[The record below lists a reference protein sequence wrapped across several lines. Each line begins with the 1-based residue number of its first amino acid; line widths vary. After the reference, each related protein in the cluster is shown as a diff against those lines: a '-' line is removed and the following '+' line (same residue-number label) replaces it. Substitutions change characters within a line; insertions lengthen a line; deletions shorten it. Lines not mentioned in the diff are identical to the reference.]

1 MPLNPNLRRRVRDQL
16 GKYAA
21 SLPAIFDAALA
32 ELDGRIPDSELD
44 DWVREGLDLAQH
56 SLRSWEATT
65 DYFRVGAVIRPNM
78 DAPTF
83 KQWVRSG
90 RDLAELSSA
99 IAGAYF
105 RASPTALPHLAGVQ
119 IAEWAGLGQ
128 RLYKGT
134 WKSIS
139 LASDFFAGSPVL
151 FHSLSLA
158 ETGRLVAVI
167 ESISE
172 RSAELAAACL
182 ESSIGVFGRMDRAD
196 RHAFL
201 DFAAAVA
208 DASWPESNLY
218 FQKGTEL
225 LRHITPDQRTHFL
238 DLSARVAR
246 RIGRQAYTLFAEGAN
261 ALKDVDEVY
270 HARLIEL
277 ADRLVPLSPVAAM
290 AFLKTAP
297 AVMVRLRIDEMED
310 YHEAG
315 LEILRDSFEGGE
327 AFFRGESG
335 KAEQVI
341 TALSARVDLDH
352 VSELLRLYS
361 KALTGTN
368 ISVHSVG
375 ALEEK
380 GIGWVAERGASTEGT
395 SIYLP
400 EYVEEFAT
408 KADNFS
414 VYKVYATHQA
424 AHLEFGSFWF
434 NYGRNGAVHKRTR
447 HQVERQRR
455 REGLIKKR
463 QWLTDMERFFDL
475 FPQRQVGSDLFTI
488 VEDVRVDANVG
499 REYSGIRRAGRLV
512 QHSELERRP
521 DVRQLPLKEAFIENL
536 VRASLVEPSSSSPS
550 SPPGERGAG
559 GEVFVWPKPLM
570 PFLTEAIGVLRSVRA
585 EGALVE
591 DSAEATLLLYDI
603 VEKVPNIPSE
613 MLQDMEWDELTE
625 EMLEEM
631 MRLQPGEAGGEGS
644 DALDSLQG
652 DQEDYHSPEQ
662 VDFRGD
668 FKPEL
673 VQLLMRLR
681 LNQNDQQQGADGMSP
696 LTPEQLKELLEK
708 SVEINI
714 TGMAEGD
721 LASTIGLFLSN
732 LEKEAGTPISDTR
745 MDSDRAG
752 QPVEEEPEAP
762 ELAPEVRTF
771 YYDEWD
777 FRAADYKPRWC
788 AVRERVLDE
797 GSEEFYEKALRDHS
811 SLVAET
817 QRQFELLRPE
827 MFRKIKKLEDG
838 EDIDLDAAIEF
849 MINKKSG
856 HGEVPKIYW
865 RRNKIERD
873 VAVAFLLDMS
883 ASTDE
888 EIEKR
893 KKKEDEDDFDDDP
906 RKYFAWL
913 AQRRTQQIMDPPKR
927 IIDLEKESL
936 VLLIKALEAI
946 GDRYGIYGFSGYGR
960 DNVEYFVIKDLD
972 ETFGE
977 HVRKRVDKVTPIRST
992 RMGPAIRHTASKLL
1006 ESDAKVKI
1014 LFLVSDGRP
1023 QDHGYGR
1030 DRTEKEYAIHDTHKA
1045 LVEAKH
1051 KGIIPFALTVDK
1063 EGHDYL
1069 GQMCGDMGY
1078 EILGDIEI
1086 LPSRLPTLY
1095 RKLTE

>member
-1 MPLNPNLRRRVRDQL
+1 MALNEEVRLEAEEKLGQYSPSLRQAFSD
-16 GKYAA
+16 
-21 SLPAIFDAALA
+21 SLQDMSAL
-32 ELDGRIPDSELD
+32 ISEDDLA
-44 DWVREGLDLAQH
+44 DWVQEGLDLAAH
-56 SLRSWEATT
+56 SLRSWEASG
-65 DYFRVGAVIRPNM
+65 DYFRAGPFVRAAL
-78 DAPTF
+78 DKATF
-83 KQWVRSG
+83 KQWVHSG
-90 RDLAELSSA
+90 RDLSELSSA

-119 IAEWAGLGQ
+119 IGEWAQMGK
-128 RLYKGT
+128 RLYKGS

-151 FHSLSLA
+151 FHSLSLP
-158 ETGRLVAVI
+158 EVGRLVHII
-167 ESISE
+167 EGISE
-172 RSAELAAACL
+172 RSAELAAACF
-182 ESSIGVFGRMDRAD
+182 ESSVVVFGRMDRQD
-196 RHAFL
+196 RRSFL

-225 LRHITPDQRTHFL
+225 LRYVNAEDRSHYL

-261 ALKDVDEVY
+261 ALKEVDESY
-270 HARLIEL
+270 HRRLIEL

-290 AFLKTAP
+290 SFLKVSPT
-297 AVMVRLRIDEMED
+297 VMIRLRIDEVTD
-310 YHEAG
+310 WHEAG
-315 LEILRDSFEGGE
+315 LDILRESFEGGE
-327 AFFRGESG
+327 AYFRLESG
-335 KAEQVI
+335 KAEQMI
-341 TALSARVDLDH
+341 QTLSARIDLDH

-368 ISVHSVG
+368 VSIQHVG
-375 ALEEK
+375 ALEDK
-380 GIGWVAERGASTEGT
+380 GIGWVSERGPSTEGS

-400 EYVEEFAT
+400 EYVEEFDT

-414 VYKVYATHQA
+414 VYKVYATHQT
-424 AHLEFGSFWF
+424 AHIEFGSFVF
-434 NYGRNGAVHKRTR
+434 SFRRRGNIFRRNR

-455 REGLIKKR
+455 REGVVSKR
-463 QWLTDMERFFDL
+463 TWLTDMEHFFDL
-475 FPQRQVGSDLFTI
+475 FPVRQIGLDLFTI
-488 VEDVRVDANVG
+488 VEDIRIDSYIM
-499 REYSGIRRAGRLV
+499 REYGGIRRSSRMV
-512 QHSELERRP
+512 QQGELDRRP
-521 DVRQLPLKEAFIENL
+521 DIRQLPLKEAFIENL
-536 VRASLVEPSSSSPS
+536 VRASLFGDRLIEFPRV
-550 SPPGERGAG
+550 
-559 GEVFVWPKPLM
+559 LM
-570 PFLTEAIGVLRSVRA
+570 PILSEALVILARLR
-585 EGALVE
+585 EQGALVE
-591 DSAEATLLLYDI
+591 DSAEAALLLYDI
-603 VEKVPNIPSE
+603 VEKVPNLPSE
-613 MLQDMEWDELTE
+613 LLQDLDWDQLTE
-625 EMLEEM
+625 EDLEDLEDL
-631 MRLQPGEAGGEGS
+631 MRMAAGSAGEGQEG
-644 DALDSLQG
+644 LDSLPQG
-652 DQEDYHSPEQ
+652 MEEDYHSPED

-668 FKPEL
+668 FKPEM

-681 LNQNDQQQGADGMSP
+681 LNQNEQDGDTAMSP
-696 LTPEQLKELLEK
+696 LTPEQLRELLEK
-708 SVEINI
+708 SVEIDI

-721 LASTIGLFLSN
+721 LASTVGMFLSN
-732 LEKEAGTPISDTR
+732 LEKEAGTPIAEDKIENQ
-745 MDSDRAG
+745 DG
-752 QPVEEEPEAP
+752 LIPEEEPGPPAP
-762 ELAPEVRTF
+762 LPVEVRTY

-788 AVRERVLDE
+788 AVRERILDE
-797 GSEEFYEKALRDHS
+797 GGEDFFEKALRDHA

-827 MFRKIKKLEDG
+827 MFRKIKRLEDG
-838 EDIDLDAAIEF
+838 EDIDLDAALEF
-849 MINKKSG
+849 IINKKAG
-856 HGEVPKIYW
+856 HGEIPKIYW

-893 KKKEDEDDFDDDP
+893 RRRREDDDDFDNDP

-913 AQRRTQQIMDPPKR
+913 AQRRAQQITDPPKR

-936 VLLIKALEAI
+936 VLLTRALEAI

-960 DNVEYFVIKDLD
+960 DNVEYYVIKDLD
-972 ETFGE
+972 EAFGE
-977 HVRKRVDKVTPIRST
+977 HVRKRIDKVVPIRST

-1069 GQMCGDMGY
+1069 GQMCGDIGY

>member
-1 MPLNPNLRRRVRDQL
+1 MPLNEALKRQVEERLAGYAPSLPEAFQDALHELRPNL
-16 GKYAA
+16 
-21 SLPAIFDAALA
+21 A
-32 ELDGRIPDSELD
+32 EVDLN
-44 DWVREGLDLAQH
+44 DWLQESLDLAQH
-56 SLRSWEATT
+56 SLRSWEATA
-65 DYFRVGAVIRPNM
+65 DFFRVSPVLRPNM
-78 DAPTF
+78 DQPTF

-90 RDLAELSSA
+90 RDLSELSSA

-139 LASDFFAGSPVL
+139 LASDFFAGCPVL
-151 FHSLSLA
+151 FHSLSLSD
-158 ETGRLVAVI
+158 TGRLVRII

-182 ESSIGVFGRMDRAD
+182 ESSISVFGQMDRAD

-225 LRHITPDQRTHFL
+225 LRHVSAEERSRYL

-246 RIGRQAYTLFAEGAN
+246 RIGRQAYTLFAEGAT
-261 ALKDVDEVY
+261 ALREVDDVY
-270 HARLIEL
+270 HGRLIEM

-290 AFLKTAP
+290 SFIKVAP
-297 AVMVRLRIDEMED
+297 EVMVRLRIDEMED
-310 YHEAG
+310 YHGAG

-327 AFFRGESG
+327 AFFRLESG

-341 TALSARVDLDH
+341 QSLSARVDLDH
-352 VSELLRLYS
+352 VAELLRLYS
-361 KALTGTN
+361 KALTGTK
-368 ISVHSVG
+368 ISVHPVA

-400 EYVEEFAT
+400 EFVEEFDT
-408 KADNFS
+408 KGDNFA

-424 AHLEFGSFWF
+424 AHLEFGSFAF
-434 NYGRNGAVHKRTR
+434 GYNRPGVLFKRRR
-447 HQVERQRR
+447 HIVERDRR
-455 REGLIKKR
+455 REGLVKKR

-488 VEDVRVDANVG
+488 LEDVRIDACVM
-499 REYSGIRRAGRLV
+499 REYGGIRRAARLV
-512 QHSELERRP
+512 QRGEVGRRP
-521 DVRQLPLKEAFIENL
+521 DIRQLPLKEAFIENL
-536 VRASLVEPSSSSPS
+536 VRASLD
-550 SPPGERGAG
+550 GEDA
-559 GEVFVWPKPLM
+559 VTFPKPLM
-570 PFLTEAIGVLRSVRA
+570 PIMRQGIGVLYRVKE
-585 EGALVE
+585 EGAIVE
-591 DSAEATLLLYDI
+591 DSAEATLVLYDI
-603 VEKVPNIPSE
+603 VEMVPNIPPEALEDLDWDTLSE
-613 MLQDMEWDELTE
+613 EDL
-625 EMLEEM
+625 EM

-652 DQEDYHSPEQ
+652 EEQEYSSPEQ

-681 LNQNDQQQGADGMSP
+681 LNQGQQQEGAEGMSP

-721 LASTIGLFLSN
+721 LASTIGLFLTN
-732 LEKEAGTPISDTR
+732 LEKEAGTPISDTQY
-745 MDSDRAG
+745 DSDRQG
-752 QPVEEEPEAP
+752 TPSEEEPEAP
-762 ELAPEVRTF
+762 DLPVEVRTY

-797 GSEEFYEKALRDHS
+797 GTEEFYDKALREHS

-838 EDIDLDAAIEF
+838 EDIDLDAALDFI
-849 MINKKSG
+849 INKKAG

-893 KKKEDEDDFDDDP
+893 KKRDDEGDDFDDDP

-913 AQRRTQQIMDPPKR
+913 AQRRTQQLMDPPKR

-960 DNVEYFVIKDLD
+960 DNVEYYVIKDLE

-992 RMGPAIRHTASKLL
+992 RMGPAIRHTSSKLL

-1069 GQMCGDMGY
+1069 GQMCGDIGY

>member
-1 MPLNPNLRRRVRDQL
+1 MPLNPALKRRIENQL
-16 GKYAA
+16 GNYAA
-21 SLPAIFDAALA
+21 SLPAAFNEALS
-32 ELDGRIPDSELD
+32 ELDGQISDADLD
-44 DWVREGLDLAQH
+44 DWVQEGIDLAKH

-65 DYFRVGAVIRPNM
+65 DYFRVGAVMRPNM

-83 KQWVRSG
+83 KQWAHSG
-90 RDLAELSSA
+90 RDLSELSSA

-119 IAEWAGLGQ
+119 IAEWAGLGH

-158 ETGRLVAVI
+158 ETGRLVQII

-225 LRHITPDQRTHFL
+225 LRNITPDQRTHYL

-261 ALKDVDEVY
+261 ALRDVDEA
-270 HARLIEL
+270 HHGRLIEL
-277 ADRLVPLSPVAAM
+277 ADRLVPASPTAAM
-290 AFLKTAP
+290 SFLKTAP
-297 AVMVRLRIDEMED
+297 AVMVRLRIDEMAG

-315 LEILRDSFEGGE
+315 LEILHDSFEGGE
-327 AFFRGESG
+327 AFFRLESI

-341 TALSARVDLDH
+341 SALSARVDLDH

-375 ALEEK
+375 SLEEK

-400 EYVEEFAT
+400 EFVEEFET
-408 KADNFS
+408 KGENFS

-434 NYGRNGAVHKRTR
+434 NYGRDGAVFKRTR
-447 HQVERQRR
+447 QAVERQRR

-475 FPQRQVGSDLFTI
+475 FPERQVGSDLFTI
-488 VEDVRVDANVG
+488 VEDIRIDAHVG
-499 REYSGIRRAGRLV
+499 REYGGIRRASRMV

-536 VRASLVEPSSSSPS
+536 VRASLHEGGRGTPAHPSTGS
-550 SPPGERGAG
+550 GRAGAQG
-559 GEVFVWPKPLM
+559 ATSAQRLPTSDEVYVWPKPLM
-570 PFLTEAIGVLRSVRA
+570 PFLTEAIAVLRSMRA
-585 EGALVE
+585 EGAIVE
-591 DSAEATLLLYDI
+591 DSAEATLALYEI
-603 VEKVPNIPSE
+603 VARVPNIPSE
-613 MLQDMEWDELTE
+613 MLDDMEWDEITE
-625 EMLEEM
+625 DMLEEM

-644 DALDSLQG
+644 DAMDSLQG
-652 DQEDYHSPEQ
+652 KQEEEYHSPEQ

-681 LNQNDQQQGADGMSP
+681 LNQNDQQQGAEGMSP

-708 SVEINI
+708 SVEI
-714 TGMAEGD
+714 
-721 LASTIGLFLSN
+721 
-732 LEKEAGTPISDTR
+732 
-745 MDSDRAG
+745 
-752 QPVEEEPEAP
+752 
-762 ELAPEVRTF
+762 
-771 YYDEWD
+771 
-777 FRAADYKPRWC
+777 
-788 AVRERVLDE
+788 
-797 GSEEFYEKALRDHS
+797 
-811 SLVAET
+811 
-817 QRQFELLRPE
+817 
-827 MFRKIKKLEDG
+827 
-838 EDIDLDAAIEF
+838 
-849 MINKKSG
+849 
-856 HGEVPKIYW
+856 
-865 RRNKIERD
+865 
-873 VAVAFLLDMS
+873 
-883 ASTDE
+883 
-888 EIEKR
+888 
-893 KKKEDEDDFDDDP
+893 
-906 RKYFAWL
+906 
-913 AQRRTQQIMDPPKR
+913 
-927 IIDLEKESL
+927 
-936 VLLIKALEAI
+936 
-946 GDRYGIYGFSGYGR
+946 
-960 DNVEYFVIKDLD
+960 
-972 ETFGE
+972 
-977 HVRKRVDKVTPIRST
+977 
-992 RMGPAIRHTASKLL
+992 
-1006 ESDAKVKI
+1006 
-1014 LFLVSDGRP
+1014 
-1023 QDHGYGR
+1023 
-1030 DRTEKEYAIHDTHKA
+1030 
-1045 LVEAKH
+1045 
-1051 KGIIPFALTVDK
+1051 
-1063 EGHDYL
+1063 
-1069 GQMCGDMGY
+1069 
-1078 EILGDIEI
+1078 
-1086 LPSRLPTLY
+1086 
-1095 RKLTE
+1095 

>member
-1 MPLNPNLRRRVRDQL
+1 MPDVALQHRVRERL
-16 GKYAA
+16 ARYAP
-21 SLPAIFDAALA
+21 SLSEAFDEALRQMA
-32 ELDGRIPDSELD
+32 GAVDDATLD
-44 DWVREGLDLAQH
+44 DWVQEALDLAQH
-56 SLRSWEATT
+56 SLRSWEAAA
-65 DYFRVGAVIRPNM
+65 DYFRVGPLLRPNM
-78 DAPTF
+78 DWATF
-83 KQWVRSG
+83 KQWVKSG
-90 RDLAELSSA
+90 KELSELSSA

-151 FHSLSLA
+151 FHSLSLS
-158 ETGRLVAVI
+158 ETGRLVRII

-182 ESSIGVFGRMDRAD
+182 ESSITVFARMDRAD

-225 LRHITPDQRTHFL
+225 LRHVAPEERTRYL

-246 RIGRQAYTLFAEGAN
+246 RLGRQAYTLFAEGAT
-261 ALKDVDEVY
+261 ALREVDESY
-270 HARLIEL
+270 HGRLIEL
-277 ADRLVPLSPVAAM
+277 ADRLVPLSPAAAM
-290 AFLKTAP
+290 SFLKTAP
-297 AVMVRLRIDEMED
+297 EVMVRLRIDELED

-315 LEILRDSFEGGE
+315 LEILRESFEGGE
-327 AFFRGESG
+327 AYFRLESG

-341 TALSARVDLDH
+341 SALSARVDLDH

-361 KALTGTN
+361 KALTGSN
-368 ISVHSVG
+368 ISIHPIG

-395 SIYLP
+395 AIYLP
-400 EYVEEFAT
+400 EFVEEFGS

-424 AHLEFGSFWF
+424 AHLEFGSFGF
-434 NYGRNGAVHKRTR
+434 SYARKGAIFPRTR

-455 REGLIKKR
+455 REGVIKKR

-475 FPQRQVGSDLFTI
+475 FPERQVGSDLFTI
-488 VEDVRVDANVG
+488 VEDVRIDSHVS
-499 REYSGIRRAGRLV
+499 REYSGIRRASRMV
-512 QHSELERRP
+512 QRSELGRRP
-521 DVRQLPLKEAFIENL
+521 DIRQLPLKEAFIENL
-536 VRASLVEPSSSSPS
+536 VRASLTEPAASASPS
-550 SPPGERGAG
+550 GEGPREEAF
-559 GEVFVWPKPLM
+559 VFPRPLM
-570 PFLTEAIGVLRSVRA
+570 PLLARGVAVLNRLREA
-585 EGALVE
+585 GATVE
-591 DSAEATLLLYDI
+591 DSAEAALQLYDI
-603 VEKVPNIPSE
+603 VQMVPNIPPE
-613 MLQDMEWDELTE
+613 ALEGMDWDEVTE
-625 EMLEEM
+625 EMLEM
-631 MRLQPGEAGGEGS
+631 MQVQGSAGGEGS
-644 DALDSLQG
+644 EALDSLHGQ
-652 DQEDYHSPEQ
+652 QEEEYHSPEQ

-681 LNQNDQQQGADGMSP
+681 LNQGQQQDGAQGMSP

-732 LEKEAGTPISDTR
+732 LEKEAGTPVSDTKAESQR
-745 MDSDRAG
+745 SGA
-752 QPVEEEPEAP
+752 PSEEEPEAP
-762 ELAPEVRTF
+762 PLPTEVRTY

-797 GSEEFYEKALRDHS
+797 GTEDFYEKALREHA

-849 MINKKSG
+849 MVNKKAG

-865 RRNKIERD
+865 RRNKVERD

-893 KKKEDEDDFDDDP
+893 KQKGEDDDFDDDP

-913 AQRRTQQIMDPPKR
+913 AQRRTQQLMDPPKR

-960 DNVEYFVIKDLD
+960 DNVEYFVIKDL
-972 ETFGE
+972 EESFGE

-992 RMGPAIRHTASKLL
+992 RMGPAIRHTTAKLL